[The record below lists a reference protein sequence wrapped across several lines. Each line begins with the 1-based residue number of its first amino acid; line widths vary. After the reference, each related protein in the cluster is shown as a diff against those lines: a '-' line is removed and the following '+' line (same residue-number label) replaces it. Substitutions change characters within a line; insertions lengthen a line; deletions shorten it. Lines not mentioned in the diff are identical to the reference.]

1 MATVV
6 EQTDSRVPEQELCL
20 STLAL
25 APDEWVRP
33 EPKLDS
39 MDSTET
45 LIGEENADTSVKSPP
60 SFTPPVQKSSH
71 RLKLSGHRFEVLQ
84 QWECVI
90 LEVRDDCVYCQMHD
104 LTDESNPEEFA
115 ELLLSEFNEYDRP
128 ILSEGAVFYWS
139 VGYIHRSN
147 GQIRRSSQLRVRRM
161 PAMTSSKRAEI
172 SMRVQ
177 QLRGLI
183 TTE

>member
-1 MATVV
+1 MATVI
-6 EQTDSRVPEQELCL
+6 ERTDSRIPDQELGL
-20 STLAL
+20 PTLAPT
-25 APDEWVRP
+25 PDEWVRP

-39 MDSTET
+39 KDSTET
-45 LIGEENADTSVKSPP
+45 SISGEGADTSAKLP
-60 SFTPPVQKSSH
+60 SSLTPPIRKSSH

-90 LEVRDDCVYCQMHD
+90 LEVRDNCVYCQMHD
-104 LTDESNPEEFA
+104 LTDGTNPEEFA
-115 ELLLSEFNEYDRP
+115 EVLISEFNEYDRP

-161 PAMTSSKRAEI
+161 PALTTSRRTEI
-172 SMRVQ
+172 STRVQ
-177 QLRGLI
+177 KLRGLL